1 MTFDIE
7 TRDDTVILQIG
18 ADRINAAYVIK
29 IKEIMYS
36 AATKQLNGL
45 FLIKKKLYLPAQ
57 AALLSSLAR

>member
-7 TRDDTVILQIG
+7 TRDDTVILQID
-18 ADRINAAYVIK
+18 ADRINAAYVIE

-45 FLIKKKLYLPAQ
+45 FSI
-57 AALLSSLAR
+57 